1 MALATF
7 EQIRRDTRDVAALLE
22 ENAHPYNPVFTI
34 PFSRRQVM
42 LGARNLF
49 TTVAF
54 CVQLCATSTR
64 MAPDRVCRKTLLPSP
79 TSWRL
84 TWWASSL

>member
-22 ENAHPYNPVFTI
+22 ENAHPYNPVFTKGLT
-34 PFSRRQVM
+34 QVM